1 MREKETERKRE
12 RLLHADG
19 ELSVKAWGKY
29 ALDYRRCSH
38 IRRTMIQNHADC
50 EQLMKCPC
58 EKDNVGRKKE
68 QQTERQMCKKVL
80 KKKTTGGL
88 AP

>member
-1 MREKETERKRE
+1 M
-12 RLLHADG
+12 
-19 ELSVKAWGKY
+19 
-29 ALDYRRCSH
+29 
-38 IRRTMIQNHADC
+38 MQNHADG

-58 EKDNVGRKKE
+58 ERYRVGRKRE

-80 KKKTTGGL
+80 KKKTPGEP